1 MDARLLKIL
10 VYSYRNTRLSPKSRE
25 SRRLKMVNGSTKN
38 KGRGRGFREMGLG
51 EVSIEYD
58 FNTGLFPNTMIT
70 YKAT

>member
-1 MDARLLKIL
+1 
-10 VYSYRNTRLSPKSRE
+10 
-25 SRRLKMVNGSTKN
+25 MVNGSTKN

-70 YKAT
+70 YKATWTLKLIGDA